1 MKFYDRKEELK
12 LLQTIAK
19 RSEKQAEFTLLTG
32 RRRVGKTALLVE
44 AVRDAPH
51 VYLFVS
57 RKSEPLLCAEFQQ
70 AISEALEVP
79 VFGAATRFRE
89 LFEQLMVYSQ
99 KQRLTLIIDEFQD
112 FERVNPAIF
121 SDIQDVWDRYKD
133 KARINF
139 IASGSIYSLLV
150 RIFENKKE
158 PLFGRLTSKIAL
170 QPFSVVTLKS
180 ILHDYNPSYQPDDLL
195 CLYLLSGG
203 VPKYVSLLMDSQAVA
218 KDTMLSSVCSMGSP
232 FLTEG
237 KELLVSEF
245 GKDYSTYFSVLQLI
259 ASGKTTQPEVDSII
273 GKNTGAY
280 LHNLDQEYSLLSK
293 NQPLFAKPGSRS
305 IRWRVKDSY
314 LRFWF
319 RFIYANQSLVETGRY
334 DLLGELVEA
343 RYEDFSGLALEDYF
357 RAKFQEEGRFTQVA
371 SFWDRKGENEIDLIA
386 LNGLDKTATIAEVK
400 RNPKK
405 ISLAGLKEKSHALS
419 SELADYTLN
428 FEALSL
434 DTM

>member
-1 MKFYDRKEELK
+1 MKFYDRKEELQ

-32 RRRVGKTALLVE
+32 RRRVGKTALLME
-44 AVRDAPH
+44 AFRDVPH
-51 VYLFVS
+51 VYLFVG

-70 AISEALEVP
+70 AIAEALEIP
-79 VFGAATRFRE
+79 VFGAAARFKE
-89 LFEQLMVYSQ
+89 LFEQLMVYAQ
-99 KQRLTLIIDEFQD
+99 KQHLTLIIDEFQD

-139 IASGSIYSLLV
+139 IVSGSIYSLLV
-150 RIFENKKE
+150 RLFENEKE

-170 QPFSVVTLKS
+170 QPFSTATLKL
-180 ILHDYNPSYQPDDLL
+180 ILHDNNPNYLPDDLL

-203 VPKYVSLLMDSQAVA
+203 VAKYVSLLMDSQAVA
-218 KDTMLSSVCSMGSP
+218 KDAMLSSVCRMGSP

-259 ASGKTTQPEVDSII
+259 ASGKTTQSEVDSII

-280 LHNLDQEYSLLSK
+280 LHNLDEEYSLLGK

-305 IRWRVKDSY
+305 IRWRVKDCY

-334 DLLGELVEA
+334 DLLSELVEA
-343 RYEDFSGLALEDYF
+343 HYEDFSGLTLEDYF

-371 SFWDRKGENEIDLIA
+371 SYWDRKGKNEIDLIA
-386 LNGLDKTATIAEVK
+386 LNSLDMTATIAEVK

-405 ISLAGLKEKSHALS
+405 ISLRSLKEKSCVLS
-419 SELADYTLN
+419 SELADYALN

-434 DTM
+434 DTL